1 MTDCVYPDLVSC
13 TVPVEQILPSILTM
27 SWSRGMG
34 HLVRAQNIHTIGNL
48 SALKEEQVFRG
59 LNWKESTSPW
69 GRGYSLQCLIRG
81 APPERGTF
89 FRIQLYERAWISPVA
104 KYERVGKSVISV
116 CEMAQK
122 SQKIHFMAVR
132 KSRKQTKY
140 SGFTAE
146 QLKGIESSKSGV

>member
-1 MTDCVYPDLVSC
+1 MTHCVYPDLVSC

-27 SWSRGMG
+27 CWSRGMG

-59 LNWKESTSPW
+59 FDWEEYHPPPPEW
-69 GRGYSLQCLIRG
+69 MGYSLQRPRRL
-81 APPERGTF
+81 APTERGTF
-89 FRIQLYERAWISPVA
+89 LRLQLYERAGILLVA

-122 SQKIHFMAVR
+122 GQQIHFMALR
-132 KSRKQTKY
+132 KLRKR
-140 SGFTAE
+140 
-146 QLKGIESSKSGV
+146 